1 MQKTF
6 ILILI
11 LLVCQINSLLAQ
23 QFEFVDSD
31 QIRIIENNQTL
42 SDPFS
47 GGFNAVQIKEA
58 DIDNDGETEWIIYD
72 RSNNKAYIGMMT
84 DGVVKIDHNRSDLLP
99 REIDN
104 WLILADYDKDG
115 RLDIFTDT
123 SFGVKVIRNAGD
135 SWEVLDG
142 NLKANS
148 NGNLVNIVV
157 SGSDYPAIGDF
168 DEDGDVDLLVFDFVV
183 GDRIVLYQNISEEN
197 NLDDPL
203 VFEKAD
209 TFWGGIEECDC
220 NDFIFDE
227 SGCNPNKVQKTEH
240 AASKSITFF
249 RDDLFIGIEGC
260 PQVAFLPNSENFSK
274 ADFNSFTT
282 DFFPKNDFGEYTIT
296 SFGDVDNDGTDDFIV
311 ANNTR
316 TDGYFLD
323 YSRSINVFSGTD
335 KALIT
340 DQFLQSNTIDVGE
353 QSYPALHDWDG
364 DGDLDLFIGN
374 KGKIID
380 EQYTGTISYYE
391 NTGNFRSPEFTLRDR
406 DFLNLSDQEL
416 IKLNPTF
423 IDVNGDGLTDL
434 LLSAGKTDLLQA
446 DMFLMLRN
454 EDLSFS
460 DPVNWGFRFSRND
473 LPMIRDVNAD
483 GRLDIILGRNFG
495 RLNLF
500 LNFGTNLTPDFVEQE
515 DFFLGIDSDGQRL
528 NPTLAFANVD
538 DDSAIEILKS
548 DSRGFIEV
556 YQPESSDPTSEN
568 YLNPLTD
575 EPVRF
580 DLGVNNPMAFG
591 DLYGNNVL
599 YGFIGDIRGG
609 IKVIRL
615 ESTTPN
621 EILNEIIAFPNPLVD
636 SRELKLYSD
645 KSQPV
650 SVFDASGRQV
660 IDSFSIVAGEDFTL
674 DVSKLTPGMYFFRG
688 INNAFRVVI
697 Q

>member
-209 TFWGGIEECDC
+209 TFWVYTAPMTFHTMTWNEAVAKAK
-220 NDFIFDE
+220 
-227 SGCNPNKVQKTEH
+227 PV
-240 AASKSITFF
+240 SKKPWKRVVVLKKLNTWMLFKAYMYRHWWVGNHMTLRYHVFF
-249 RDDLFIGIEGC
+249 RSIREV
-260 PQVAFLPNSENFSK
+260 P
-274 ADFNSFTT
+274 
-282 DFFPKNDFGEYTIT
+282 T
-296 SFGDVDNDGTDDFIV
+296 SSNVNRKGQKINYVD
-311 ANNTR
+311 AR
-316 TDGYFLD
+316 
-323 YSRSINVFSGTD
+323 
-335 KALIT
+335 
-340 DQFLQSNTIDVGE
+340 
-353 QSYPALHDWDG
+353 
-364 DGDLDLFIGN
+364 
-374 KGKIID
+374 
-380 EQYTGTISYYE
+380 
-391 NTGNFRSPEFTLRDR
+391 
-406 DFLNLSDQEL
+406 
-416 IKLNPTF
+416 
-423 IDVNGDGLTDL
+423 
-434 LLSAGKTDLLQA
+434 
-446 DMFLMLRN
+446 
-454 EDLSFS
+454 DLSCWKIH
-460 DPVNWGFRFSRND
+460 D
-473 LPMIRDVNAD
+473 
-483 GRLDIILGRNFG
+483 RL
-495 RLNLF
+495 
-500 LNFGTNLTPDFVEQE
+500 
-515 DFFLGIDSDGQRL
+515 
-528 NPTLAFANVD
+528 TLKWSPIGAAN
-538 DDSAIEILKS
+538 STIKH
-548 DSRGFIEV
+548 
-556 YQPESSDPTSEN
+556 TS
-568 YLNPLTD
+568 
-575 EPVRF
+575 
-580 DLGVNNPMAFG
+580 NN
-591 DLYGNNVL
+591 
-599 YGFIGDIRGG
+599 
-609 IKVIRL
+609 
-615 ESTTPN
+615 
-621 EILNEIIAFPNPLVD
+621 
-636 SRELKLYSD
+636 
-645 KSQPV
+645 
-650 SVFDASGRQV
+650 
-660 IDSFSIVAGEDFTL
+660 
-674 DVSKLTPGMYFFRG
+674 
-688 INNAFRVVI
+688 
-697 Q
+697 